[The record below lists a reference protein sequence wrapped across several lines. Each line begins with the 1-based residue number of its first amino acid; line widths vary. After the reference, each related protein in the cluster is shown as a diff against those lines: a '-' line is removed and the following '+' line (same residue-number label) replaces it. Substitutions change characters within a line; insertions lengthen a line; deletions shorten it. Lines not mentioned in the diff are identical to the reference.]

1 MTNQEYQ
8 AVVRRFGKNFNYYSI
23 PAYIRRRD
31 EKEAGVEYHYPEVPE
46 APDKYPEWVERQL
59 TGPLASD

>member
-8 AVVRRFGKNFNYYSI
+8 AIVKRFGRDFNYYSI

-31 EKEAGVEYHYPEVPE
+31 EKQAGVEYHYPEVPSG
-46 APDKYPEWVERQL
+46 PDKHQEWAERGL
-59 TGPLASD
+59 TQN